1 MRGVYDVYDFIRGC
15 IAEHGLSSL
24 APSAIEEEKIGC
36 RMAEG

>member
-15 IAEHGLSSL
+15 IRGAWIICAG
-24 APSAIEEEKIGC
+24 PSAIEEEKIGC